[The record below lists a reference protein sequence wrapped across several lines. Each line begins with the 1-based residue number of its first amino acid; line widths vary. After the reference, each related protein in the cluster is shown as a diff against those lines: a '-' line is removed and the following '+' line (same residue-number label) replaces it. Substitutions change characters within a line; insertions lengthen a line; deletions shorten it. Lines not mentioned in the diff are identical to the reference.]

1 MELFEKNLAALEQRY
16 PLLAEKIKKFEIDKT
31 AGRAGIETAE
41 NGMQIPWV
49 KGDNRVWHL
58 NSRQDPQMAAELY
71 AKRYQIRDYGIY
83 FIFGFSDGRCA
94 QELLKNCNDTNLVV
108 ICEPDLEVFAIS
120 CHYMDFSG
128 IVSDTKTLFYFY
140 ELEPD
145 MSVVMSR
152 IINYTRIKLLEFCI
166 LPGYDVLYHEQCEA
180 FMDSVIE
187 QMWNETVNKS
197 TSMTFERLIPQHMLF
212 HMKNCIY
219 HKNMEQLHQALEPY
233 DISDRPCII
242 VSAGPSLD
250 KNIRQL
256 KQIQGKAFII
266 VVDAALRTAL
276 KAGIRPDLV
285 CTVDARVPERFFE
298 GVDLTDVIWAYTGT
312 TRKSIAENYGKDVFY
327 YGTFYQ
333 KWNET
338 LKEELG
344 YPIPS
349 FASGGCVSSEAFV
362 LALYLGFRTIV
373 LIGQDLAFTGG
384 STHTKEAT
392 VGRAL
397 SDEQY
402 KQRRKIVEVE
412 GIDGTMLETDFQM
425 WFYKQWF
432 EKVIKMNQ
440 DQIKVIDATEGGAK
454 IEGTIV
460 QTLAETIEQECRG
473 ELDIYEIEKQI
484 PPAFTPEQQ
493 KRLLKQLHGMK
504 KEVADFTEK
513 IDGMIKRQE
522 ALVDAMEKHLMPQE
536 KLLEEL
542 RRINQ
547 QYEEISQETILN
559 FISMYAHKEEY
570 ELGDIIYT
578 EETMGPKELLEQG
591 LRLYKGYHNGA
602 RMLAE
607 DIEEILM
614 KD

>member
-180 FMDSVIE
+180 FMDGVIE

-197 TSMTFERLIPQHMLF
+197 TSMTLERLIPQHMLF

-484 PPAFTPEQQ
+484 PPAFTLEQQ

>member
-180 FMDSVIE
+180 FMDGVIE

-578 EETMGPKELLEQG
+578 EETMEPKELLEQG

>member
-180 FMDSVIE
+180 FMDGVIE

-578 EETMGPKELLEQG
+578 EETMGPKELSEQG

>member
-1 MELFEKNLAALEQRY
+1 MELFEKNLAALEQRN

-180 FMDSVIE
+180 FMDGVIE

>member
-180 FMDSVIE
+180 FMDGVIE

-591 LRLYKGYHNGA
+591 LRLYKRYHNGA

>member
-180 FMDSVIE
+180 FMDGVIE
-187 QMWNETVNKS
+187 QMRNETVNKS

-591 LRLYKGYHNGA
+591 LRLHKGYHNGA

>member
-180 FMDSVIE
+180 FMDGVIE

-591 LRLYKGYHNGA
+591 LRLYKEYHNGA

>member
-180 FMDSVIE
+180 FMDGVIE
-187 QMWNETVNKS
+187 QMRNETVNKS

-412 GIDGTMLETDFQM
+412 G
-425 WFYKQWF
+425 
-432 EKVIKMNQ
+432 
-440 DQIKVIDATEGGAK
+440 
-454 IEGTIV
+454 
-460 QTLAETIEQECRG
+460 
-473 ELDIYEIEKQI
+473 
-484 PPAFTPEQQ
+484 Q
-493 KRLLKQLHGMK
+493 KGKSPDLQL
-504 KEVADFTEK
+504 
-513 IDGMIKRQE
+513 R
-522 ALVDAMEKHLMPQE
+522 
-536 KLLEEL
+536 
-542 RRINQ
+542 
-547 QYEEISQETILN
+547 SQ
-559 FISMYAHKEEY
+559 SAC
-570 ELGDIIYT
+570 
-578 EETMGPKELLEQG
+578 
-591 LRLYKGYHNGA
+591 
-602 RMLAE
+602 
-607 DIEEILM
+607 
-614 KD
+614 

>member
-180 FMDSVIE
+180 FMDGVIE
-187 QMWNETVNKS
+187 QMRNETVNKS

-256 KQIQGKAFII
+256 KQIQGKAFTI

-493 KRLLKQLHGMK
+493 KRLLKQLRGMK

-578 EETMGPKELLEQG
+578 EETMEPKELLEQG

>member
-16 PLLAEKIKKFEIDKT
+16 QLLAEKIKKFEIDKT

-152 IINYTRIKLLEFCI
+152 IINCTRIKLLEFCI

-180 FMDSVIE
+180 FMDGVIE

>member
-180 FMDSVIE
+180 FMDGVIE
-187 QMWNETVNKS
+187 QMRNETVNKS

-522 ALVDAMEKHLMPQE
+522 ALVDAMEKHLMPAGE
-536 KLLEEL
+536 AVRGIEE
-542 RRINQ
+542 NQQ

>member
-31 AGRAGIETAE
+31 AGRAGIDTAE

-180 FMDSVIE
+180 FMDGVIE
-187 QMWNETVNKS
+187 QMRNETVNKS

-578 EETMGPKELLEQG
+578 EETMGPKEMLEKG

>member
-31 AGRAGIETAE
+31 AGRAGIETAA

-180 FMDSVIE
+180 FMDGVIE
-187 QMWNETVNKS
+187 QMRNETVNKS

-256 KQIQGKAFII
+256 KQIQGKAFTI

-412 GIDGTMLETDFQM
+412 GIDGTMLDTDFQM

-536 KLLEEL
+536 
-542 RRINQ
+542 
-547 QYEEISQETILN
+547 SC
-559 FISMYAHKEEY
+559 
-570 ELGDIIYT
+570 
-578 EETMGPKELLEQG
+578 
-591 LRLYKGYHNGA
+591 
-602 RMLAE
+602 
-607 DIEEILM
+607 
-614 KD
+614 